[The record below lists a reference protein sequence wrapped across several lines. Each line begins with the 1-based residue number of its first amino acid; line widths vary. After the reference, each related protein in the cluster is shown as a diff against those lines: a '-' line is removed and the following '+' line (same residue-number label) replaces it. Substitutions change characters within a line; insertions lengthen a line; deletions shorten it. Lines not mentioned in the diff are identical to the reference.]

1 MPRIKI
7 TLPQRFDFQTKLTI
21 RIGDLNYGGHVGNDV
36 FLSLVHEARV
46 RFLQSLGY
54 SEMEVEGVG
63 IIMSDAALIYKAE
76 AFYGMELSVRV
87 AVTDFTRVGCDM
99 IYHLLDDT
107 NQREIAR
114 VKTGIVFYD
123 YTNKKVAP
131 VPKKFKEKCIP

>member
-7 TLPQRFDFQTKLTI
+7 NIPERFNFQTKLTV

-46 RFLQSLGY
+46 QFLQSLGY
-54 SEMEVEGVG
+54 SEMAVEGVG
-63 IIMSDAALIYKAE
+63 IIMSDAALIYKTE
-76 AFYGMELSVRV
+76 AFYGMEIIIRI
-87 AVTDFTRVGCDM
+87 AVLDFTRVGCDL
-99 IYHLLDDT
+99 IYHLLDET

-123 YTNKKVAP
+123 YKKKKVSP
-131 VPKKFKEKCIP
+131 VPKKFMALFN

>member
-7 TLPQRFDFQTKLTI
+7 NLPERFNFQTKLTI

-54 SEMEVEGVG
+54 SEMEVEGFG

-76 AFYGMELSVRV
+76 AFYGMELAVRV

-99 IYHLLDDT
+99 IYHLINGT
-107 NQREIAR
+107 KEIAR

-131 VPKKFKEKCIP
+131 VPKGFKEKFIL